1 MGGKDVIHMK
11 QQQKSNLE
19 PPEVQK
25 LLKEHADKL
34 FFGDVDPAE
43 LSGKPKVIKSHK

>member
-1 MGGKDVIHMK
+1 MMHVK
-11 QQQKSNLE
+11 QPQKSNLE

-25 LLKEHADKL
+25 LLKEYADKL
-34 FFGDVDPAE
+34 FSGDVDPAE